1 MKKKLFITAFLV
13 FMMLSGGACG
23 KNDEQSSMDFPLQSS
38 EISESS
44 ETSESSEISESAEI
58 SESSEIRESAE
69 ISESSET
76 SAEGEK
82 EEIYYTVTFNSDGGT
97 EVDSMRIL
105 AGEKV
110 SKPTNPQKSSS
121 SSEYEFLYWEYN
133 GEEWDFEKNVVTSNI
148 TLVAKWKKVASYTPP
163 FLPKD

>member
-1 MKKKLFITAFLV
+1 MKKKLFLTTLLAL
-13 FMMLSGGACG
+13 MMLSAVACG
-23 KNDEQSSMDFPLQSS
+23 KREEDSSVQPPVTS
-38 EISESS
+38 ENSELSEAP
-44 ETSESSEISESAEI
+44 ETSEKPESSKAPETSEKPKSSEG
-58 SESSEIRESAE
+58 
-69 ISESSET
+69 
-76 SAEGEK
+76 GEK
-82 EEIYYTVTFNSDGGT
+82 EEIYYTVTFDSDGGS
-97 EVDSMRIL
+97 EVASITIL